1 MKKHWGKNISSKKIQ
16 KMSNS
21 TNWFLLKKFEKNGFS
36 DEIFTICCRF
46 QFGKT
51 VSNVSDLK

>member
-21 TNWFLLKKFEKNGFS
+21 TNWFLLKKMVFRMKFSQFVAVFNLEKP
-36 DEIFTICCRF
+36 F
-46 QFGKT
+46 QML
-51 VSNVSDLK
+51 VI